1 MQSRWMS
8 FVESLANVAA
18 GYGLAVLAQIIA
30 FPMFGLSTTL
40 EQNLKLGFIFTLLS
54 IARSFG
60 LRRIFEAIRARAYA
74 SGSPDSAT
82 Q

>member
-8 FVESLANVAA
+8 FIESLANVVA
-18 GYGLAVLAQIIA
+18 GYGLAVLAQIIV

-40 EQNLKLGFIFTLLS
+40 EQNLKIGFIFTLLS

-60 LRRIFEAIRARAYA
+60 LRRIFEVTRVRTYEA
-74 SGSPDSAT
+74 GSPDRGT

>member
-1 MQSRWMS
+1 MQSRLMS

-18 GYGLAVLAQIIA
+18 GYGLAVLAQIIV

-40 EQNLKLGFIFTLLS
+40 EQNLKIGLIFTLLS

-60 LRRIFEAIRARAYA
+60 LRRLFEVTRVRGYE
-74 SGSPDSAT
+74 SESPDSGM